1 MAGSAG
7 FWLLAKLSGGMVC
20 GVALGLCVNESVMA
34 IIHTG
39 KTLIGGVVFFVIPL
53 VIFGFIAPTVLS
65 LKASAG
71 RMLGSFLVLSYL
83 SSVGASLFATAM
95 GSVVIP
101 YLRIPRTVEG
111 LRTIPKVIFTL
122 EIPSLMPVVTALA
135 FALLV
140 GLSALWV
147 KARAVEQVL
156 YEFRRM
162 MGEAI
167 SRVLVPLLPFFVAA
181 TFAELAYSGSL
192 TRQLP
197 LFAKVVA
204 VVIVG
209 HLLWLCVL
217 YLVGW
222 ILSRKNPFEVLRHYG
237 AAYATALGTMSSAA
251 TLPVSLQCAHKSRAL
266 PAEIVDFA
274 IPLGATTHL
283 CGSVLTE
290 TFFCLTI
297 AQMLYGSMPSLAD
310 MVLFSCLFGIFAVG
324 APGVPGGTVLAS
336 LGLVLDV
343 LHFDTTGTGLL
354 IAIFALQDSFGTAC
368 NITGDG
374 ALALMLRGLRYTPA
388 GELRWA

>member
-95 GSVVIP
+95 GRVVIP

-197 LFAKVVA
+197 SFCQSGSGRHCGSSPVA
-204 VVIVG
+204 VRV
-209 HLLWLCVL
+209 
-217 YLVGW
+217 
-222 ILSRKNPFEVLRHYG
+222 
-237 AAYATALGTMSSAA
+237 
-251 TLPVSLQCAHKSRAL
+251 
-266 PAEIVDFA
+266 
-274 IPLGATTHL
+274 
-283 CGSVLTE
+283 
-290 TFFCLTI
+290 
-297 AQMLYGSMPSLAD
+297 
-310 MVLFSCLFGIFAVG
+310 
-324 APGVPGGTVLAS
+324 VPGGVDTVTQKSVRGTSS
-336 LGLVLDV
+336 LWSGVCDCAGHDV
-343 LHFDTTGTGLL
+343 ECSNTAGFVTMCAQVT
-354 IAIFALQDSFGTAC
+354 GTAC
-368 NITGDG
+368 RNCGFCD
-374 ALALMLRGLRYTPA
+374 PA
-388 GELRWA
+388 GCNHTSVRVCSDGDLFLSNDSADVVRVHALSCRYGAVLLFVRHFCRRCAGGSRGYGACVARAGA

>member
-95 GSVVIP
+95 GRVVIP

-209 HLLWLCVL
+209 HLLWLC
-217 YLVGW
+217 
-222 ILSRKNPFEVLRHYG
+222 
-237 AAYATALGTMSSAA
+237 
-251 TLPVSLQCAHKSRAL
+251 
-266 PAEIVDFA
+266 
-274 IPLGATTHL
+274 
-283 CGSVLTE
+283 
-290 TFFCLTI
+290 
-297 AQMLYGSMPSLAD
+297 
-310 MVLFSCLFGIFAVG
+310 
-324 APGVPGGTVLAS
+324 
-336 LGLVLDV
+336 
-343 LHFDTTGTGLL
+343 
-354 IAIFALQDSFGTAC
+354 
-368 NITGDG
+368 
-374 ALALMLRGLRYTPA
+374 
-388 GELRWA
+388 